1 MRKYLFRDWM
11 RWSGI
16 FLMGILMFSCSD
28 SEDDGKGGNGGG
40 NGSGSQ
46 GEIVDDELMPLVGYW
61 ESSNSNARDFLFY
74 DDGTCM
80 SPHPSDGNQR
90 SAGRWAYDPET
101 RYLSNTATNQT
112 FLITLFDDA
121 SLLGVNIANQET
133 VAFTKNNLAGD
144 VLYLVMSDGK
154 WRSTENEDS
163 LSIAYS
169 GGIYG
174 NKLPEKPQNTSRRR
188 YLYANVLLSTD
199 VEKGTYSYQLRW
211 KGREEMY
218 MGMGEWEWHD
228 TYFDTNYKGSITIED
243 PFSPSKCRLTLTGIL
258 EGTYYKDREDT
269 DIFD

>member
-1 MRKYLFRDWM
+1 MA

-16 FLMGILMFSCSD
+16 FLTAVLMFSCGD
-28 SEDDGKGGNGGG
+28 SEDDGNGG

-61 ESSNSNARDFLFY
+61 ESSNSNARDFLFF

-80 SPHPSDGNQR
+80 SPHPSDFYQF
-90 SAGRWAYDPET
+90 SAGKWVYDLET

-112 FLITLFDDA
+112 FMITLLDDV
-121 SLLGVNIANQET
+121 SLMGVNIANQET
-133 VAFTKNNLAGD
+133 VAFTRNDACRDALE
-144 VLYLVMSDGK
+144 LVMTDGK
-154 WRSTENEDS
+154 WRSTENDDS
-163 LSIAYS
+163 LSISYS
-169 GGIYG
+169 GRRIYG
-174 NKLPEKPQNTSRRR
+174 NKLPERPQDTSSRI
-188 YLYANVLLSTD
+188 YSYANILLSAD
-199 VEKGTYSYQLRW
+199 IESGTYSYQLRW
-211 KGREEMY
+211 KGREKMY

-269 DIFD
+269 NIFD